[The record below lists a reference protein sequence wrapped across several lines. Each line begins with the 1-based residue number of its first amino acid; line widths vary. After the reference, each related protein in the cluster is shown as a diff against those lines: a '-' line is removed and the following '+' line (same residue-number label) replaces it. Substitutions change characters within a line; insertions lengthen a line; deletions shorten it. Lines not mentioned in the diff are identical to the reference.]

1 MGSPQEW
8 LDMRRFYSDEI
19 GEFIG
24 KLASIVEKTAPGI
37 AHSSN
42 HYAEKDKFGFDYMK
56 YAEKFVDYP
65 GIGFYPGYEAG
76 DMDHYQYL
84 NMVYGAEVDRNE
96 KTYVVFRISDGSER
110 NSKRSLWG
118 IANAYLSL
126 LAKSNADG
134 IGMDMEN
141 NVSR

>member
-1 MGSPQEW
+1 MLKNLW
-8 LDMRRFYSDEI
+8 LS
-19 GEFIG
+19 
-24 KLASIVEKTAPGI
+24 
-37 AHSSN
+37 
-42 HYAEKDKFGFDYMK
+42 
-56 YAEKFVDYP
+56 

-84 NMVYGAEVDRNE
+84 NMVYGQRLTEMRKPMWCLE
-96 KTYVVFRISDGSER
+96 YRLGSER

>member
-1 MGSPQEW
+1 MV
-8 LDMRRFYSDEI
+8 
-19 GEFIG
+19 FI
-24 KLASIVEKTAPGI
+24 
-37 AHSSN
+37 
-42 HYAEKDKFGFDYMK
+42 
-56 YAEKFVDYP
+56 
-65 GIGFYPGYEAG
+65 
-76 DMDHYQYL
+76 
-84 NMVYGAEVDRNE
+84 
-96 KTYVVFRISDGSER
+96 ISDGSER